1 MGLFQQL
8 RFSGLLRMMRATPA
22 SSSRSR
28 MSSGQLLISTH
39 CDMRIRPV
47 LSCPVRLRAWPRL
60 QRSSLPE
67 GVEGLDADRA
77 SRVAVTRPWSP
88 PDLLR
93 ATISGG
99 VGPAQV
105 LKR

>member
-1 MGLFQQL
+1 
-8 RFSGLLRMMRATPA
+8 
-22 SSSRSR
+22 
-28 MSSGQLLISTH
+28 
-39 CDMRIRPV
+39 
-47 LSCPVRLRAWPRL
+47 L